1 MATVFMR
8 TRLDVALLVHCLSSF
23 VIKKALGLIID
34 KQDED
39 CCEFIAILLKL
50 YSKTL
55 VKQLYVI
62 RLKPTGDYI
71 RVVLTLH
78 TI

>member
-8 TRLDVALLVHCLSSF
+8 TRLDVTLHVHCLCSF
-23 VIKKALGLIID
+23 VTKRVLGLIID

-39 CCEFIAILLKL
+39 CCEFIAIVLKL

-55 VKQLYVI
+55 VK
-62 RLKPTGDYI
+62 
-71 RVVLTLH
+71 
-78 TI
+78 